1 MSGMHSTKLEFD
13 QKKNVFVTQL
23 GEREEEEYNVRKF
36 PVVEEVPT
44 YSSPRTLPPLPGPPS
59 LAQCQYTPC
68 YHAHHPFH
76 VLHNT
81 TNVLN
86 EWALVRDGMRTL
98 QSTLLLQKQ
107 QEMHTVDMELQSKRR
122 QFAGRMERCMT
133 RQNELRIQQQQI
145 KERVEK
151 FDRFV
156 RENEI
161 KRQRAIQKY
170 HNEKRQKELRE
181 DEVSALKL
189 RYQSLERKQA
199 RMIRILEDHKRF
211 EKYIQ
216 QVVDILP
223 EGYLELTD
231 NMLKGVMMRYN
242 TLQQA
247 NEGLLQEL
255 MMKGDAI
262 DAAQGELS
270 ELNKNGTDEVLGYN
284 STIAALHS
292 KLDRCFQSTVRKEE
306 RAINKKK
313 SLRQQYQLYGQLEL
327 ATCNLVD
334 KCRGGKPKPGHPP
347 HTLIKQLSIIQSYLL
362 ERESIYNMTTNMAT
376 PASSPGPTK
385 EVKEVKD
392 VKE

>member
-36 PVVEEVPT
+36 PVVEE
-44 YSSPRTLPPLPGPPS
+44 
-59 LAQCQYTPC
+59 
-68 YHAHHPFH
+68 
-76 VLHNT
+76 
-81 TNVLN
+81 N
-86 EWALVRDGMRTL
+86 ERALVKDGTRTL

-107 QEMHTVDMELQSKRR
+107 QEMHTIDMDLQYKRR
-122 QFAGRMERCMT
+122 QFAGRMERCMN
-133 RQNELRIQQQQI
+133 RQNDLRIQQQQI

-170 HNEKRQKELRE
+170 HSEKRQKEMRE
-181 DEVSALKL
+181 EEVSVLKL
-189 RYQSLERKQA
+189 RYQGLQKKQA
-199 RMIRILEDHKRF
+199 RMIQILENHKKF

-247 NEGLLQEL
+247 NEGLLHEL
-255 MMKGDAI
+255 MVKGDAI
-262 DAAQGELS
+262 DAAQSELS
-270 ELNKNGTDEVLGYN
+270 ELNKTGTDEVLGYN

-313 SLRQQYQLYGQLEL
+313 NLREQYQLYGQLEL

-347 HTLIKQLSIIQSYLL
+347 YSLIKQLSIIQSYLL
-362 ERESIYNMTTNMAT
+362 ERESIYNMTINAVT
-376 PASSPGPTK
+376 PASSPGPPK
-385 EVKEVKD
+385 EE
-392 VKE
+392 